1 MHFQYYF
8 PNRRSIKLEQ
18 LLEAGLGYV
27 FEPETSARTKT
38 PFTPISVTNGPDGQH
53 GLIVSLSDE
62 HIGYYKDKQTWKQE
76 FGADYWVGM
85 WTDPAKRP
93 TPESLARENQ
103 IKGQWLRLADGHDWL
118 LPMARHW
125 VEFDGDVISQRT
137 LPTRL
142 TRNSDGEWVPGEV
155 KERYRELWRLAEDY
169 VEGCI
174 AEGCFR
180 EIDNLVIECLKTNY
194 RISAIEIDLLGLHED
209 QLCEKAPMVLLDLN
223 SFETLFKKKQ
233 ATRDIGDSSSG
244 QPVLQSASNFAGT
257 DRPSVT

>member
-8 PNRRSIKLEQ
+8 PNRRSIKLND

-85 WTDPAKRP
+85 WTDSAKRP

-142 TRNSDGEWVPGEV
+142 TRNSEGEWVPGEV
-155 KERYRELWRLAEDY
+155 KERYRELWRLATECMQRDS
-169 VEGCI
+169 ENGPF
-174 AEGCFR
+174 EFN
-180 EIDNLVIECLKTNY
+180 EIDNMVIECFRTNY
-194 RISAIEIDLLGLHED
+194 RMSATEIDLLGIHED
-209 QLCEKAPMVLLDLN
+209 HLRTKIPAILLDLDN
-223 SFETLFKKKQ
+223 FEVLWKKKLS
-233 ATRDIGDSSSG
+233 TLDTGSSSDG
-244 QPVLQSASNFAGT
+244 QPEKMEERIAQ
-257 DRPSVT
+257 PSQT

>member
-1 MHFQYYF
+1 MHFQYFF
-8 PNRRSIKLEQ
+8 PNKRSIKLEQ

-62 HIGYYKDKQTWKQE
+62 HIGYYKDKQVWKQE

-118 LPMARHW
+118 FPMATYWEH
-125 VEFDGDVISQRT
+125 DNQGDITPVRT
-137 LPTRL
+137 LPGRMI
-142 TRNSDGEWVPGEV
+142 RNEFGRWTIGSVT
-155 KERYRELWRLAEDY
+155 ERYRKLWNYACEFWGSY
-169 VEGCI
+169 VSGAVDDTDIDDAVVE
-174 AEGCFR
+174 CF
-180 EIDNLVIECLKTNY
+180 KTNY
-194 RISAIEIDLLGLHED
+194 RVNAAEIELLEVYEPHLRE
-209 QLCEKAPMVLLDLN
+209 QAMWVLLDLDN
-223 SFETLFKKKQ
+223 YSTLIKKKLTTL
-233 ATRDIGDSSSG
+233 ATGDLYDG
-244 QPVLQSASNFAGT
+244 QPVQTEEPTAQPSAT
-257 DRPSVT
+257 

>member
-1 MHFQYYF
+1 MHFQYFF

-38 PFTPISVTNGPDGQH
+38 PFTPIPVTNGPDGQH

-62 HIGYYKDKQTWKQE
+62 HIGYYKDRQVWKQE

-125 VEFDGDVISQRT
+125 VEFDGEIQFERT
-137 LPTRL
+137 LPARL
-142 TRNSDGEWVPGEV
+142 TRDEDGLWKPSDVTN
-155 KERYRELWRLAEDY
+155 RYRELWRLSMELWTSFVTYDMASFTE
-169 VEGCI
+169 V
-174 AEGCFR
+174 
-180 EIDNLVIECLKTNY
+180 DNAVIECFKTNY
-194 RISAIEIDLLGLHED
+194 LVSASEIDLLGTYEHHLRER
-209 QLCEKAPMVLLDLN
+209 VLQILVDID
-223 SFETLFKKKQ
+223 SWETLVKKKLSTL
-233 ATRDIGDSSSG
+233 ATGDLSGG
-244 QPVLQSASNFAGT
+244 QPEQTEEPIAQ
-257 DRPSVT
+257 PSVT